1 MTTSHHHSHSHTQE
15 GHTAETHAHQH
26 EHSEGHNHGHTH
38 SHGHHHH
45 QDIDELSRISQWRI
59 GFAIGCGVI
68 AVIVQVAV
76 GIWAGSLALLSDS
89 AHVFTDVFGLIGAF
103 VAIRIGMGKP
113 ATERHSFGFRRVE
126 VIAAGFNAFLLLI
139 VAVIIV
145 KEAIKRLLNPV
156 DVMGLP
162 VAIVAAVGL
171 LLNFFAFLV
180 MRGGKDESIN
190 VKGAYLEVLA
200 DMIGSVGVLI
210 SGLITYLTGWIYAD
224 IVVAVLIALW
234 VLPRA
239 FHLLKQ
245 VVNVILQA
253 TPEDVDVAK
262 LRQDILDVDGVE
274 AIHHFH
280 VWSLTT
286 GDNIG
291 SVHIVTKDEES
302 GAEVQHIMEDEY
314 GLGHVTVQVETK
326 DDACDVDGNC

>member
-145 KEAIKRLLNPV
+145 KEAIERLLNPV

>member
-1 MTTSHHHSHSHTQE
+1 MTTSHHSHNHTHE

-145 KEAIKRLLNPV
+145 KEAIERLLNPV

>member
-1 MTTSHHHSHSHTQE
+1 MSSKAKTSHSPARPDTQAHDHSRSHSHSH
-15 GHTAETHAHQH
+15 G
-26 EHSEGHNHGHTH
+26 
-38 SHGHHHH
+38 HGHHHH
-45 QDIDELSRISQWRI
+45 HHEDLDELARTSQWRI

-68 AVIVQVAV
+68 AVIVQVIV

-113 ATERHSFGFRRVE
+113 ATKKHTFGFRRVE
-126 VIAAGFNAFLLLI
+126 VLAAGFNAFLLLI

-145 KEAIKRLLNPV
+145 KEAISRLMSPV

-162 VAIVAAVGL
+162 VAIVATVGL

-180 MRGGKDESIN
+180 MRGGKDASIN

-210 SGLITYLTGWIYAD
+210 SGLITYFTGWVYVD
-224 IVVAVLIALW
+224 IVVAVLIAVW

-245 VVNVILQA
+245 VINVILQA
-253 TPEDVDVAK
+253 TPEDVDVAQ
-262 LRQDILDVDGVE
+262 LREDIMEVDGVE
-274 AIHHFH
+274 DIHHFH

-291 SVHIVTKDEES
+291 SVHVVSEDNSTGSK
-302 GAEVQHIMEDEY
+302 VQRIMEDEY
-314 GLGHVTVQVETK
+314 GLGHVTVQVEK
-326 DDACDVDGNC
+326 ESEACEVEGNC

>member
-1 MTTSHHHSHSHTQE
+1 M
-15 GHTAETHAHQH
+15 
-26 EHSEGHNHGHTH
+26 
-38 SHGHHHH
+38 
-45 QDIDELSRISQWRI
+45 SQWRI

-68 AVIVQVAV
+68 AVIVQVTV

-103 VAIRIGMGKP
+103 IAIRIGMGKP

-145 KEAIKRLLNPV
+145 KEAIERILNPV

-224 IVVAVLIALW
+224 IVVAVLIAIW

-245 VVNVILQA
+245 VINVILQA
-253 TPEDVDVAK
+253 TPEDVDVAQ

-274 AIHHFH
+274 DIHHFH

-291 SVHIVTKDEES
+291 SVHIVTEDSEN
-302 GAEVQHIMEDEY
+302 GAEVQHIMEDDY

-326 DDACDVDGNC
+326 ENACDVDGNC